1 MQQLSKRRSLV
12 IRDFD
17 YDGNREK
24 LYVTF
29 VSGKTYVYNG
39 VPSRTFEGFARAPS
53 KGTFFDEHIKDHF
66 PSASAALWPPGV
78 RHQPTIN

>member
-1 MQQLSKRRSLV
+1 MQQAPKYRPFV

-17 YDGNREK
+17 YDSHREK

-39 VPSRTFEGFARAPS
+39 VPSQTFAGFASAPS
-53 KGTFFDEHIKDHF
+53 KCSFFNEHIKDRY

-78 RHQPTIN
+78 RH